1 MSHAD
6 NLMLM
11 QVAKLMTEVLKKPIE
26 HVKLSG
32 EELSKWFQSQGVPS
46 ELAGVLSELD
56 VKIGSTGAE
65 QRLNTAVKDVTGK
78 EPITFRA
85 FAEANKNVWV

>member
-1 MSHAD
+1 
-6 NLMLM
+6 MLM
-11 QVAKLMTEVLKKPIE
+11 QVAKLMTEVLKRPVKHE
-26 HVKLSG
+26 KLSG
-32 EELSKWFQSQGVPS
+32 EELSKWFQSQGIPPEV
-46 ELAGVLSELD
+46 AGFLSELD

-85 FAEANKNVWV
+85 FVEANKSVWL